1 MFVMVSFIFIL
12 EWIYHFSFL
21 LQLWFSLI
29 GEPNHDYSLIY
40 HFRLHS
46 ATGSIVRFKKKRFST
61 SAFSIRIMFS
71 GAGKH
76 NRTPIQ
82 GLHTHLPPPSW
93 LSGILF
99 RPWPLWLS
107 GGFAGLARSGPG
119 TETFTGKVTQDL
131 TVGQDL
137 QEGQD
142 TGKGCRV
149 PVGGKFGLDRKGLFN
164 HHNASPL
171 GCF

>member
-1 MFVMVSFIFIL
+1 MIIRSFTISGHI
-12 EWIYHFSFL
+12 
-21 LQLWFSLI
+21 QQ
-29 GEPNHDYSLIY
+29 PV
-40 HFRLHS
+40 RLS
-46 ATGSIVRFKKKRFST
+46 GSKKRFST

-82 GLHTHLPPPSW
+82 GLHTHLPPLLTFGHPVS
-93 LSGILF
+93 LVPPVAVRRL
-99 RPWPLWLS
+99 
-107 GGFAGLARSGPG
+107 AGLARSGPG